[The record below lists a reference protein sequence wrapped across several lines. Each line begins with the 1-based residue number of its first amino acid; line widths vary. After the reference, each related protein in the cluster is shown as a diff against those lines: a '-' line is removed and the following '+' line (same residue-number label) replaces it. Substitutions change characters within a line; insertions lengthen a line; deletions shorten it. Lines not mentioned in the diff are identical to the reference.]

1 MVMFCIESKVC
12 VEAGVHDRTFGA
24 IFIEIHA
31 QPLFWIPDY
40 SRLKFRSFESNFK
53 SYDAKNQSKSS

>member
-1 MVMFCIESKVC
+1 MFCIESKVC

-31 QPLFWIPDY
+31 QPRAPDY